1 MDSKKGSLS
10 ILAKNSDALVAISFI
25 GVLVLMIVPIPT
37 LFLDIFLSF
46 SIALALVI
54 LLVSIYTLQPLE
66 FSVFP
71 SLLLLATLFRL
82 SLNVASTRLIILNGS
97 EGPSAAGDVI
107 QAFGQFVVGGNY
119 VVGIIIF
126 LILVLINF
134 IVITKGAGRIA
145 EVAARFTLDAMP
157 GKQMS
162 IDADLNTGLIS
173 DDEARERRSKIT
185 KEADFYGA
193 MDGAS
198 KFVRGDAIAGIVITA
213 INIIGGLIVGVLQ
226 QGMDIG
232 DAAETYTILTVG
244 DGLITQIPA
253 LIVSTAAGLI
263 VTRTE
268 SDQNLGTQMATQ
280 VFLNPK
286 AMMMTSFI
294 LLFFGFIPGLP
305 NLPFLALA
313 VVAGMV
319 GYIAMKAK
327 EKDELEAQALPEG
340 EAEEGLPEV
349 IKTVNPYDV
358 LEMEVGYALIPL
370 VDSDRKGELLE
381 RIRSLRKQLVLE
393 LGILIPPIH
402 IRDNLQLNP
411 NSYTVMLKGVEVT
424 KGELMVNYF
433 LAMDAGSVQ
442 GKVEGIPTTEP
453 AFGLPAIWVTEDMKE
468 QASLMGYTV
477 VDPATV
483 VTTHLMEIIRSHA
496 HELIG
501 RQELQGMLDQL
512 SNSHPKLVEE
522 VVPNAMPLGSVLKV
536 LQNLLKER
544 VSIRDILSIME
555 SLADHGPTTR
565 DSDHLTEFVRQ
576 KLSRAIT
583 KQYQDVNGEISVITL
598 EPNVEELISKSV
610 QGSHDGVSL
619 ALDPSTARKI
629 LTSLKSTVEEMAG
642 AGQHPVVLCSA
653 GIRVAFK
660 KLADIV
666 NPNLVALSYDEIA
679 HNCTVKSIATVR
691 L

>member
-1 MDSKKGSLS
+1 MEGKKGNMSV
-10 ILAKNSDALVAISFI
+10 LAKNSDALVALSFI

-37 LFLDIFLSF
+37 FFLDIFLSF

-71 SLLLLATLFRL
+71 SMLLLATLFRL
-82 SLNVASTRLIILNGS
+82 SLNVASTRLIILNGA

-173 DDEARERRSKIT
+173 DDEARARRSKIT
-185 KEADFYGA
+185 READFYGA

-226 QGMDIG
+226 EGMNIG
-232 DAAETYTILTVG
+232 DAAQTYTILTVG

-263 VTRTE
+263 VTRAE
-268 SDQNLGTQMATQ
+268 SDENLGTQMATQ

-305 NLPFLALA
+305 NLPFIALA
-313 VVAGMV
+313 AVAGMV

-327 EKDELEAQALPEG
+327 EKDELEAQTLPEG
-340 EAEEGLPEV
+340 EEEEGLPEV
-349 IKTVNPYDV
+349 IKTINPYDV

-411 NSYTVMLKGVEVT
+411 NSYTVMLKGVEIT
-424 KGELMVNYF
+424 KGELMVNHL
-433 LAMDAGSVQ
+433 LAMDAGNVQ

-453 AFGLPAIWVTEDMKE
+453 AFGLPAIWINENMKE

-555 SLADHGPTTR
+555 SLADNGATTR

-598 EPNVEELISKSV
+598 EPNVEEVISKSV
-610 QGSHDGVSL
+610 QDSHDGASL

-629 LTSLKSTVEEMAG
+629 LTNLKSTV
-642 AGQHPVVLCSA
+642 C
-653 GIRVAFK
+653 
-660 KLADIV
+660 
-666 NPNLVALSYDEIA
+666 
-679 HNCTVKSIATVR
+679 
-691 L
+691 